1 MRNLAK
7 IKEKLI
13 LSFLKRDELESEA
26 LRKYFVSKY
35 EIEVGLY
42 SYGCFDPKR
51 IPRGT
56 KVGRY
61 CSFAPTSYIFNGNH
75 GLDFISTNPYLYN
88 TKLGLVE
95 VEAIQRTR
103 CTVEDDV
110 WLGHNS
116 IILPSVR
123 VVGRGAIVAAGAV
136 VTKDVPKYSV
146 VAGNPARVIKY
157 RFSEEV
163 IHQIENTR
171 WWELSK
177 EGLSSLIRN
186 QREMIYQPGIY
197 FRKEKDA

>member
-1 MRNLAK
+1 M
-7 IKEKLI
+7 
-13 LSFLKRDELESEA
+13 
-26 LRKYFVSKY
+26 
-35 EIEVGLY
+35 
-42 SYGCFDPKR
+42 
-51 IPRGT
+51 
-56 KVGRY
+56 
-61 CSFAPTSYIFNGNH
+61 
-75 GLDFISTNPYLYN
+75 
-88 TKLGLVE
+88 
-95 VEAIQRTR
+95 
-103 CTVEDDV
+103 
-110 WLGHNS
+110 
-116 IILPSVR
+116 R

-163 IHQIENTR
+163 IHQIENTH